1 MTIANRVIL
10 VLAYVAAVIAAYE
23 MRHSRPQSACYALTE
38 PPPGCT
44 RSLHS
49 TCNLSPGCW
58 RRTEVTP

>member
-10 VLAYVAAVIAAYE
+10 VLACWAEVLVAYE
-23 MRHSRPQSACYALTE
+23 MRHSRPRSTCYALTE
-38 PPPGCT
+38 PPPGCH